1 MYFLWRN
8 TPYGIIR
15 VSCDGLKEFA
25 NDAFKSKLKLYSVTL
40 SPAEKKEQEQ
50 EHADLTIVISEEDLS
65 QETKQQAENHII
77 SILKP
82 MGIKAS
88 IVWADPERG
97 IMPVLRSPFTWGI
110 IASCSAVI
118 ITAGLDGFFW
128 TVFWGVAAWFGVYG
142 LGLILK
148 RLRRSMHG

>member
-15 VSCDGLKEFA
+15 VSCGGLHEFA
-25 NDAFKSKLKLYSVTL
+25 DDVFKSKLKLYSVTL
-40 SPAEKKEQEQ
+40 SPAGKKD
-50 EHADLTIVISEEDLS
+50 HADLTIVISEEDLS
-65 QETKQQAENHII
+65 QETKKQAEDHII

-97 IMPVLRSPFTWGI
+97 IFPILRSPFTWGV

-128 TVFWGVAAWFGVYG
+128 TVFWGAAAWFGVFG
-142 LGLILK
+142 LGKIAK
-148 RLRRSMHG
+148 NLRRSMHG

>member
-15 VSCDGLKEFA
+15 ISCDGLRELA

-40 SPAEKKEQEQ
+40 SPAGKKEY
-50 EHADLTIVISEEDLS
+50 ADLTIVISEEDLS
-65 QETKQQAENHII
+65 QDTKTQAETHII

-82 MGIKAS
+82 MGIQAS

-97 IMPVLRSPFTWGI
+97 VWQVLRSPFTWGI

-118 ITAGLDGFFW
+118 ITAGLEGFFW
-128 TVFWGVAAWFGVYG
+128 TVFWGAAAWFGVYG
-142 LGLILK
+142 LGKIAK
-148 RLRRSMHG
+148 NFRRSMHD